1 MILRHV
7 SITDFKN
14 IAEASIDFCDKL
26 NCMLGDNGMGKSNL
40 LDAIYVLS
48 YTKSFAGTPD
58 NMLIRRGCPWAHLH
72 ADYLRHDAEDDI
84 NVVLSP
90 GHKSF
95 KRGGKEYRRLSSHIG
110 LFPAVLVSPSD
121 MNLVSGAAEVRR
133 RFIDMVISQ
142 VDSHYLEHLIRYNRA
157 LEQRNRMLKDS
168 SADFLL
174 FDTIEAGMDISSRYI
189 IEARRCH
196 IRRLAELHHRYYG
209 IIAGDS
215 ETVTMDYR
223 GPLDGTTDA
232 SIADALSRNRDRDRL
247 LGYTAM
253 GIHRDDVDVAVN
265 GLPLRRT
272 ASQGQA
278 KTFTIALRMAQYRF
292 LVESTRLKP
301 LLLLDDIFDKL
312 DATRVSRIIALVA
325 SEDFGQIFIT
335 DTNRRHLDEIPGH
348 LAADAPCRMW
358 RVTDGTFEQLP

>member
-1 MILRHV
+1 
-7 SITDFKN
+7 
-14 IAEASIDFCDKL
+14 
-26 NCMLGDNGMGKSNL
+26 
-40 LDAIYVLS
+40 
-48 YTKSFAGTPD
+48 
-58 NMLIRRGCPWAHLH
+58 
-72 ADYLRHDAEDDI
+72 
-84 NVVLSP
+84 
-90 GHKSF
+90 
-95 KRGGKEYRRLSSHIG
+95 
-110 LFPAVLVSPSD
+110 

-292 LVESTRLKP
+292 LVESTGLKP

>member
-1 MILRHV
+1 MILRHI

-14 IAEASIDFCDKL
+14 VAAASLDFSDKL

-40 LDAIYVLS
+40 LDAIYFLS
-48 YTKSFAGTPD
+48 YTKSFTGAPD
-58 NMLIRRGCPWAHLH
+58 SLLVRRGAPWAHVH
-72 ADYLRHDAEDDI
+72 GDYLRNGAEDDV
-84 NVVLSP
+84 NAVLAP

-95 KRGGKEYRRLSSHIG
+95 KRGGKEYRRLSAHIG

-121 MNLVSGAAEVRR
+121 MNLVTGTSEVRR
-133 RFIDMVISQ
+133 RFVDMVISQ
-142 VDSHYLEHLIRYNRA
+142 ADSQYLEHLIRYNRA
-157 LEQRNRMLKDS
+157 LEQRNRMLKD
-168 SADFLL
+168 DTTDYLL
-174 FDTIEAGMDISSRYI
+174 FDTIEAGMDVSSRYI
-189 IEARRCH
+189 IAARQKH
-196 IRRLAELHHRYYG
+196 IGRIAELHSRYYAV
-209 IIAGDS
+209 IAGEGEEVAMRYD
-215 ETVTMDYR
+215 
-223 GPLDGTTDA
+223 GPLAGQPDA
-232 SIADALSRNRDRDRL
+232 SIADALNRNRERDRVF
-247 LGYTAM
+247 GYTAL
-253 GIHRDDVDVAVN
+253 GIHRDDLEVSVN

-292 LVESTRLKP
+292 LAESTGLKP

-358 RVTDGTFEQLP
+358 RVKDGTFELLP